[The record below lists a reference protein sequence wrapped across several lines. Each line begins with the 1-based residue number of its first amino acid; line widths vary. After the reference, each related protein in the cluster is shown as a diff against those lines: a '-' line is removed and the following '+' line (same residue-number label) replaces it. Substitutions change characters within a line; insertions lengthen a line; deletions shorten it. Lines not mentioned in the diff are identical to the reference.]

1 MSTVLLDVADHVATI
16 TLNAPEARNA
26 FVDTLREDMIRV
38 CGEVNADPRVRVAIV
53 TGAGSAF
60 SAGGDLKAMQ
70 RKLQATPRVLPHVI
84 EQSFIQGIHRLTRSL
99 YQLEVPSIAAINGP
113 AIGVGLDLACMCD
126 MRIASQ
132 SAQFASSFVRI
143 GLVPGDGGAWLL
155 PRAIGH
161 AAAAEMMFTGR
172 TIDAGQALRW
182 GLVSEVL
189 EPDALMARARALA
202 GQVAANANATL
213 RLTKKLMRQ
222 ADDLSLDAVLPI
234 SAAAQALAQYTPA
247 HAEAV
252 DAALAR
258 RRPDFGD
265 M

>member
-113 AIGVGLDLACMCD
+113 ALGA
-126 MRIASQ
+126 AS
-132 SAQFASSFVRI
+132 R
-143 GLVPGDGGAWLL
+143 L
-155 PRAIGH
+155 PR
-161 AAAAEMMFTGR
+161 
-172 TIDAGQALRW
+172 
-182 GLVSEVL
+182 
-189 EPDALMARARALA
+189 P
-202 GQVAANANATL
+202 AT
-213 RLTKKLMRQ
+213 
-222 ADDLSLDAVLPI
+222 S
-234 SAAAQALAQYTPA
+234 
-247 HAEAV
+247 
-252 DAALAR
+252 
-258 RRPDFGD
+258 
-265 M
+265 